1 MDFIKKNIAIV
12 AFLAGLVI
20 GLIYAYQINP
30 VVWVDQP
37 PSWLAPQ
44 YKDQFIRTTA
54 VAFASDRNPQT
65 VLSTFAGWEN
75 AYGDICTARSTTQ
88 DPGLANVY
96 NEMAKLLNNGQECGA
111 TAVDPSATSPTTEE
125 ASGNSFVMLLL
136 VLILIALVAG
146 IFYILNKRR
155 GLVDDTAPST
165 YYDMPE
171 SGPLSDEEVSATPL
185 ARFPSSYGYGRDNF
199 DDSHAIENTNGDFLG
214 ECGIS
219 IAETIGTDSPKSV
232 AAFEVWLFDKN
243 DIRTVTKVI
252 MSDHA
257 YFDDAIKAKLAPKG
271 EPVLARENEV
281 IVLETAALIINAE
294 VKEMQYGQSGNLPP
308 QSYFESLVIELS
320 VWSKNGAAAA
330 SPAQADD
337 LLDY

>member
-12 AFLAGLVI
+12 AFLAGLIV
-20 GLIYAYQINP
+20 GLVYAYQISP

-44 YKDQFIRTTA
+44 FKDQFIETTA
-54 VAFASDRNPQT
+54 VAYANSQNPQI
-65 VLSTFAGWEN
+65 VLDTFAGWEN
-75 AYGDICTARSTTQ
+75 AYTDICTARTATQ
-88 DPGLANVY
+88 DPGLGNVY
-96 NEMAKLLNNGQECGA
+96 NEMAKLLNNGQDCAAGVA
-111 TAVDPSATSPTTEE
+111 PGVTPPAEE
-125 ASGNSFVMLLL
+125 EGGGNSFVTLLL
-136 VLILIALVAG
+136 VLILIALVVG

-155 GLVDDTAPST
+155 GLVDDTPPST

-171 SGPLSDEEVSATPL
+171 SGPLSDEEVSAIPL

-199 DDSHAIENTNGDFLG
+199 DDSHAIENSNGDFLG

-219 IAETIGTDSPKSV
+219 IAESIGTDSPKSV

-294 VKEMQYGQSGNLPP
+294 VKEMQYGQNSNLPP

-320 VWSKNGAAAA
+320 VWSKNGNAPAA
-330 SPAQADD
+330 SQADD
-337 LLDY
+337 LLEY